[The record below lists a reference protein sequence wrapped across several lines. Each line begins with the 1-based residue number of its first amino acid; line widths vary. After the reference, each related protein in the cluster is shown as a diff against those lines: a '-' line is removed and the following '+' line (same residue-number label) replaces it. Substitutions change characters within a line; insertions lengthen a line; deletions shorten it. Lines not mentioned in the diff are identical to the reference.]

1 MPDSTEAHLQA
12 ADRAVTFARDVRRY
26 HARRTPKTSNQRKTD
41 LAEARERL
49 RAAMKP
55 LRSYLGRPDTRN
67 TAASIRERE
76 RVFAASQA
84 IQTERRKV
92 WKMQQRA
99 APREEVTA

>member
-26 HARRTPKTSNQRKTD
+26 HARRTPKTSNQRRTD
-41 LAEARERL
+41 LTEARERL

-55 LRSYLGRPDTRN
+55 LRSYLGRPDTRQ
-67 TAASIRERE
+67 TQASTRERE
-76 RVFAASQA
+76 KVLAASKA

-92 WKMQQRA
+92 WKMQQGSEQRS
-99 APREEVTA
+99 EVTA